1 MRLIGFELSSMFKRR
16 IKNPLGLVF
25 EGMTVGCFLL
35 LIEKVLG
42 DSGDAA
48 IAVKQ
53 VMLISSVLALPALQ
67 GLYRMMSEELSS
79 GTAEALFQVE
89 KGPLYALLARD
100 ASSVASMLL
109 IMPFVL
115 IPMRL
120 SDCFD
125 AALFAK
131 YAFPVLLMRI
141 GMLGMGLILGSLTLL
156 FRRTATVVNV
166 SSIIM
171 VVTSLG
177 VGIGKGFLN
186 ILARMTPNGLLAVMM
201 QNGGNPSGMLLPLS
215 LVSALWIAF
224 GLLAYN
230 LSVRRAKRFGF
241 LISN

>member
-131 YAFPVLLMRI
+131 
-141 GMLGMGLILGSLTLL
+141 
-156 FRRTATVVNV
+156 
-166 SSIIM
+166 
-171 VVTSLG
+171 
-177 VGIGKGFLN
+177 
-186 ILARMTPNGLLAVMM
+186 
-201 QNGGNPSGMLLPLS
+201 
-215 LVSALWIAF
+215 
-224 GLLAYN
+224 
-230 LSVRRAKRFGF
+230 
-241 LISN
+241 